1 MGSTLCV
8 MNCPSCAAETRVLE
22 TRAAE
27 GGAALRRRRECRRC
41 GRRFT
46 SFERREHEPAWVIK
60 RSGRR
65 QRFNREKLRAAL
77 LRASHKRD
85 VDPRALELIVD
96 GIEREAEEN
105 GGELAAARIGE
116 LCLNGLEPLDRGA
129 FLQFAGTL
137 PDDTS
142 GLRKDRDF
150 SPLATVDSVRVE
162 EDAPALP
169 AESDSRGES

>member
-1 MGSTLCV
+1 MV
-8 MNCPSCAAETRVLE
+8 NCPTCNAETRVLE
-22 TRAAE
+22 TRSAE
-27 GGAALRRRRECRRC
+27 GGAALRRRRECREC

-60 RSGRR
+60 RSGDR
-65 QRFNREKLRAAL
+65 QRFDRGKLRGAL
-77 LRASHKRD
+77 IRASHKRD
-85 VDPRALELIVD
+85 VDPRELELIVNR
-96 GIEREAEEN
+96 IEREAEDA

-116 LCLNGLEPLDRGA
+116 LCLEGLEPLDRGA

-137 PDDTS
+137 PDSST

-150 SPLATVDSVRVE
+150 SPLASDVSVRVE

-169 AESDSRGES
+169 AETDLRGES